1 MPTQDLP
8 TLLQVRSIRKD
19 GEAEFITR
27 GAVIQPGRHSFA
39 TQDEL
44 NAYLVGALGGK
55 AERGGIGGF
64 LSRKGGYVRRSAD
77 GTQAVTVGDPVLD
90 DAISD

>member
-8 TLLQVRSIRKD
+8 TLRQVRSIRKD

-44 NAYLVGALGGK
+44 NAYLVGALGG
-55 AERGGIGGF
+55 
-64 LSRKGGYVRRSAD
+64 RRSVAASAGFFPAKAD
-77 GTQAVTVGDPVLD
+77 MCVVRQTVPKP
-90 DAISD
+90 